1 MMLAHVGHKVS
12 ALLYCL
18 AFLQFIAVLEEP
30 LQAHLPLMNT
40 SSGQLV
46 LAVINN
52 DGTQT
57 TDSIVSSLQLG
68 QGGANLGNF
77 SPVFSNA
84 IMGMLQQSMAQQQ
97 QPGASSSTA
106 SGNTS
111 NLSQL
116 PAPTQGMTY
125 LRVRWS
131 SKNNKFFINNAKFL
145 NQLHHIHIIRI
156 QTSKNTW
163 ASFQCFLVVF
173 SFSLQKHVVF
183 SLNKEKARRSICK
196 RRHFENK
203 FIGGKSSPF

>member
-18 AFLQFIAVLEEP
+18 AFLKFIAVLEEP

-131 SKNNKFFINNAKFL
+131 SKINIAKFL
-145 NQLHHIHIIRI
+145 NQLHHSYYPNSNFKEYLGIISVFSC
-156 QTSKNTW
+156 TKTC
-163 ASFQCFLVVF
+163 CFLF
-173 SFSLQKHVVF
+173 KQRKKIGSPL
-183 SLNKEKARRSICK
+183 LYR